1 MPTTSGAV
9 MKSAGRP
16 RDPGIDEAV
25 RTAAREVV
33 IESGYQDTTLAAI
46 AQRAG
51 VSIPAIYRR
60 WPSKHELIEEAVLH
74 LDTFELPRATGDLRA
89 DLGTWVRLFLHVAME
104 PAARA
109 AVPGLMSAY
118 SRNPDDYQRL
128 LTRGEIPVRAAIEE
142 LVAQAVATGQAD
154 PDCDAA
160 AVFDLIRGAT
170 FLRALTHSDD
180 GAEEFCARITDAV
193 LRAVARACR

>member
-1 MPTTSGAV
+1 MPTTNGTAV
-9 MKSAGRP
+9 KAAGRP
-16 RDPGIDEAV
+16 RDPALDEAI
-25 RTAAREVV
+25 RAAARDVV
-33 IESGYQDTTLAAI
+33 IEFGYEDTTLAMI
-46 AQRAG
+46 AKRAD
-51 VSIPAIYRR
+51 VSIPTIYRR

-74 LDTFELPRATGDLRA
+74 LDTFELPRPTGNLRA
-89 DLGTWVRLFLHVAME
+89 DLGTWVRLFLMVAME

-128 LTRGEIPVRAAIEE
+128 LTRGEIPVRAAITQ
-142 LVAQAVATGQAD
+142 LISQGVATGQVA
-154 PDCDAA
+154 PDCDAD

-180 GAEEFCARITDAV
+180 DGDRFCARITDAV
-193 LRAVARACR
+193 VRAVGK

>member
-1 MPTTSGAV
+1 M
-9 MKSAGRP
+9 
-16 RDPGIDEAV
+16 
-25 RTAAREVV
+25 VV
-33 IESGYQDTTLAAI
+33 ELGYEDTTLGVI

-51 VSIPAIYRR
+51 VSIPTIYRR

-74 LDTFELPRATGDLRA
+74 LATFELPQPTGDLRA
-89 DLGTWVRLFLHVAME
+89 DLGGWVRLFLDVAME

-118 SRNPDDYQRL
+118 SRDPDSYSRL
-128 LTRGEIPVRAAIEE
+128 LTRGELPVRAAITG
-142 LVAQAVATGQAD
+142 LIGQAIATGQAAG
-154 PDCDAA
+154 DCDAD

-193 LRAVARACR
+193 LRSLSTPN

>member
-1 MPTTSGAV
+1 MTKPEAAV
-9 MKSAGRP
+9 KAAGRP
-16 RDPGIDEAV
+16 RDPSLDEAI
-25 RTAAREVV
+25 RIAAREVV
-33 IESGYQDTTLAAI
+33 VEMGYEDTTLGVI

-51 VSIPAIYRR
+51 VSIPTIYRR

-74 LDTFELPRATGDLRA
+74 LDTFELPQPSGDLRA
-89 DLGTWVRLFLHVAME
+89 DLGTWVRLFLDVAME

-118 SRNPDDYQRL
+118 SRNPESYSRL
-128 LTRGEIPVRAAIEE
+128 LTRGEIPVRAAITQVIE
-142 LVAQAVATGQAD
+142 QAVAAGQAAE
-154 PDCDAA
+154 DCDAD

-180 GAEEFCARITDAV
+180 GAEAFCARITDAV
-193 LRAVARACR
+193 LRAVRSG

>member
-1 MPTTSGAV
+1 MTKSDAAV
-9 MKSAGRP
+9 KAAGRP
-16 RDPGIDEAV
+16 RDPSLDEAI
-25 RTAAREVV
+25 RIAAREVV
-33 IESGYQDTTLAAI
+33 VEMGYEDTTLGVI

-51 VSIPAIYRR
+51 VSVPTIYRR

-74 LDTFELPRATGDLRA
+74 LDTLELPQPSGDLRA
-89 DLGTWVRLFLHVAME
+89 DLGTWVRLFLHAAME

-118 SRNPDDYQRL
+118 SRNPESYSRL
-128 LTRGEIPVRAAIEE
+128 LTRGEIPVRAAIARLIEE
-142 LVAQAVATGQAD
+142 AVSIGQAAE
-154 PDCDAA
+154 DCDAD

-180 GAEEFCARITDAV
+180 GAEAFCARITDAV
-193 LRAVARACR
+193 LRAVRSG

>member
-1 MPTTSGAV
+1 MTKPKAAV
-9 MKSAGRP
+9 KAAGRP
-16 RDPGIDEAV
+16 RDPSLDEAI
-25 RTAAREVV
+25 RIAAREVV
-33 IESGYQDTTLAAI
+33 VEMGYEDTTLGVI

-51 VSIPAIYRR
+51 VSIPTIYRR

-74 LDTFELPRATGDLRA
+74 LDTFELPQPSGDLRA
-89 DLGTWVRLFLHVAME
+89 DLGTWVRLFLDVAME

-118 SRNPDDYQRL
+118 SRNPESYGRL
-128 LTRGEIPVRAAIEE
+128 LTRGEIPVRAAITQVIE
-142 LVAQAVATGQAD
+142 QAVAAGQAAE
-154 PDCDAA
+154 DCDAD

-180 GAEEFCARITDAV
+180 GAEAFCARITDAV
-193 LRAVARACR
+193 LRAVQSG

>member
-1 MPTTSGAV
+1 MTKNEGAV
-9 MKSAGRP
+9 NAAGRP
-16 RDPGIDEAV
+16 RDPGLDEAI

-33 IESGYQDTTLAAI
+33 IEFGYEGTTLAAI

-51 VSIPAIYRR
+51 VSIPTIYRR
-60 WPSKHELIEEAVLH
+60 WPGKHELIEEAVLH
-74 LDTFELPRATGDLRA
+74 LDTFELPRPTGELRA
-89 DLGTWVRLFLHVAME
+89 DLGTWVRLFLDVAME

-118 SRNPDDYQRL
+118 GRDPESYNRL
-128 LTRGEIPVRAAIEE
+128 LTRGEMPVRAAITQLIE
-142 LVAQAVATGQAD
+142 QAAAAGQAAE
-154 PDCDAA
+154 DCDAD

-180 GAEEFCARITDAV
+180 GAEAFCARITDAV
-193 LRAVARACR
+193 LRAVQKN